1 MVDSSV
7 EERNNME
14 IKIMDIM
21 TVEEK
26 LLAKVYNT
34 LGHIKKID
42 DPWDADRKVYG
53 LFLEIERYF
62 VNAGFL

>member
-1 MVDSSV
+1 
-7 EERNNME
+7 ME
-14 IKIMDIM
+14 IEITDRM
-21 TVEEK
+21 TDEQK
-26 LLAKVYNT
+26 LLAKTYNN